1 MKKEKTAKAKI
12 GLIGLA
18 VMGAN
23 LARNIANKKI
33 PIIVFNRT
41 TEKTENFIKKSG
53 NKFLTGEKNLKN
65 FIEKLELPRKIILL
79 IQAGEAVDTVIKQ
92 LTPLLQKNDIL
103 IDCGNSHFKDTER
116 RQKEL
121 DKKHIHFIGCGISG
135 GEKGALNGPSIMPGG
150 NFKAWQKIKPI
161 LEKIAAIPAEQAGI
175 FSKPCVAYIG
185 PSGAGHFVKIV
196 HNGIEYGIMQ
206 LIAETYDIFKT
217 LTKFSNQK
225 ISKIFRSWNKNKN
238 LFLLEIT
245 AKILSRKDN
254 LIDFIKDSAGQ
265 KGTGKWTVEEAQNIG
280 VAMPT
285 ISSAVDARILSGN
298 LTLRAANRS
307 LQTKKSAQKIPE
319 NFTQIIKDA
328 LFSSIFY
335 TYLQGFELLKKAGKE
350 YKWNL
355 NLNEIARVW
364 QGGCIIR
371 SNYLKNFQKL
381 KPPSTFE
388 QKNWRLTVSIA
399 TNQAIPIPAISAT
412 LAYHDSIQK
421 KHLPQNL
428 IQAQRDFFGSHTY
441 ERIDK
446 KGIFHTEWK

>member
-33 PIIVFNRT
+33 PIVVFNRT
-41 TEKTENFIKKSG
+41 IEKTENFIKNFG
-53 NKFLTGEKNLKN
+53 NDFLTGEKNLKD
-65 FIEKLELPRKIILL
+65 FVEKLKNPKLIILM
-79 IQAGEAVDTVIKQ
+79 IQAGEAVDAIIKQ
-92 LTPLLQKNDIL
+92 LMPLLGKNDIL

-116 RQKEL
+116 RQKKLE
-121 DKKHIHFIGCGISG
+121 KKHIHFIGCGISG

-150 NFKAWQKIKPI
+150 NKKAWQKIKPI
-161 LEKIAAIPAEQAGI
+161 LGKIAAKD
-175 FSKPCVAYIG
+175 FSKKPCVTYIG
-185 PSGAGHFVKIV
+185 PSGTGHFIKMV

-206 LIAETYDIFKT
+206 LIAETYDIFKN
-217 LTKFSNQK
+217 LEKFSNQK
-225 ISKIFRSWNKNKN
+225 IGKIFKNWNKNKN
-238 LFLLEIT
+238 SFLIEIT

-265 KGTGKWTVEEAQNIG
+265 KGTGGWTVEEALKLG
-280 VAMPT
+280 TAVPT
-285 ISSAVDARILSGN
+285 ITAAVEARTLSGD
-298 LTLRAANRS
+298 LTLRTKNKI
-307 LQTKKSAQKIPE
+307 LQTKKTTYKIPK
-319 NFTQIIKDA
+319 NFTKIIKDT

-335 TYLQGFELLKKAGKE
+335 TYLQGFELLKKADKE

-355 NLNEIARVW
+355 NLSEIFRIW
-364 QGGCIIR
+364 QDGCIIR
-371 SNYLKNFQKL
+371 SNFLKNFQKL

-388 QKNWRLTVSIA
+388 QKNWRLTVAVA
-399 TNQAIPIPAISAT
+399 TNQAIPIPAISAS
-412 LAYHDSIQK
+412 LAYHDSIREK
-421 KHLPQNL
+421 NLPQNL

-446 KGIFHTEWK
+446 KGSFHTEWEK